1 VEIKVFRDVSKRDKT
16 MAGLTGSQWLLILG
30 LLLTFGFDVVNAI
43 YGFIPVGLLRGLC
56 FPLLGLIAFNAM
68 FRPHGYKFSTWVKL
82 NLKYQTTVQIR
93 TYQTKEGIEK
103 YSAKDFQKNKKI
115 KETTKNKSC

>member
-30 LLLTFGFDVVNAI
+30 LLLTFGLDVVNAI
-43 YGFIPVGLLRGLC
+43 YGFIPAGLLRGLC
-56 FPLLGLIAFNAM
+56 FPILGLIAFNAL
-68 FRPHGYKFSTWVKL
+68 FRPHNYKFSTWVKL

-103 YSAKDFQKNKKI
+103 YSAKGFQKIKKI